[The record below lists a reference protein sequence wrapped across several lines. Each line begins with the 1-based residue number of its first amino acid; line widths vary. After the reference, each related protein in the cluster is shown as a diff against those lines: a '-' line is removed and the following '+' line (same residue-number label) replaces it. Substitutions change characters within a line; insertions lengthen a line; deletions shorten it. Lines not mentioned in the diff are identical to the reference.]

1 MDTDALLSR
10 LAVSLSIGLLIG
22 LERGWRTRNEEDHL
36 RAAGLRTFA
45 LTGITGALARQFDS
59 GLVIGLVFLGFTAAF
74 ASYHWLEARAE
85 RNYSATSVV
94 AGIATF
100 LLGTLAVVGD
110 LAAAIAGAV
119 ATAVLLALREPLHR
133 WVASLSWNE
142 IRSGLTL
149 LAMTFPILPNRPV
162 DPWGTV
168 NP

>member
-45 LTGITGALARQFDS
+45 LTGLTGGITGALARQFDS

-110 LAAAIAGAV
+110 LA
-119 ATAVLLALREPLHR
+119 THLFH
-133 WVASLSWNE
+133 
-142 IRSGLTL
+142 TL
-149 LAMTFPILPNRPV
+149 
-162 DPWGTV
+162 GTQYQRQFQS
-168 NP
+168 

>member
-45 LTGITGALARQFDS
+45 LTGLTGGITGALARQFDS

-100 LLGTLAVVGD
+100 LLGTLAVVGASFGVESATPLNRRKRYRSHGAD
-110 LAAAIAGAV
+110 RIAAQTGA
-119 ATAVLLALREPLHR
+119 
-133 WVASLSWNE
+133 
-142 IRSGLTL
+142 
-149 LAMTFPILPNRPV
+149 
-162 DPWGTV
+162 D
-168 NP
+168 